1 MENLFSSVV
10 GGGLWVFILPVV
22 ILMGMGIFIIRR
34 NTLSQEARQAASS
47 WPSTTGTVVMSTVN
61 VRYVSGKRKLKPVV
75 EYTYQVNGLNYQGK
89 YIRVGDQF
97 VTFRTAVDPYLIPVR
112 YPMGASVTV
121 YYNPANPVEAG
132 LER

>member
-1 MENLFSSVV
+1 MGFYTPSGHSHGYGNLYHSAQHPQP
-10 GGGLWVFILPVV
+10 GGPSG
-22 ILMGMGIFIIRR
+22 
-34 NTLSQEARQAASS
+34 SQFLAKHNRHGGHVHRVCQ
-47 WPSTTGTVVMSTVN
+47 
-61 VRYVSGKRKLKPVV
+61 VV